1 MKHLDHIEGCLTIK
15 MIAEARNATAIFLLM
30 KKAEAPAVVVHILIR
45 NVLIKGSRI
54 PWHPLSC
61 ELEILLLQIRTIL
74 R

>member
-1 MKHLDHIEGCLTIK
+1 
-15 MIAEARNATAIFLLM
+15 M